1 MKLRVQICAAAFVV
15 GVALAGLP
23 LSPLGILE
31 ALAVCAVAAAV
42 SGRFIAGTALLA
54 TLASGWLQHHQFRI
68 TLMVASAL
76 IGIVARYAE
85 LRSKPR

>member
-1 MKLRVQICAAAFVV
+1 MKLRFGICAAAFVL

-23 LSPLGILE
+23 LSPLGIVE
-31 ALAVCAVAAAV
+31 ALAVCAIAALA

-68 TLMVASAL
+68 TVMIASAFV
-76 IGIVARYAE
+76 GIVARYLE
-85 LRSKPR
+85 LRLKPR